1 MNLISYLYELLFNR
15 KRKITVNTDP
25 ELFHSDDFLRP
36 DHLNIR
42 KCPKCN
48 VEAITNKEAT
58 EIFGIRTF
66 NGKPSIQS
74 WCKKCRNKHDEFEA
88 SSKNNQKKIDI

>member
-1 MNLISYLYELLFNR
+1 MNIISFLYELLFNR
-15 KRKITVNTDP
+15 KRKKNKNNNP

-36 DHLNIR
+36 HHLNPR

-48 VEAITNKEAT
+48 VEARTNKEAT
-58 EIFGIRTF
+58 EIFGMRTS

-74 WCKKCRNKHDEFEA
+74 WCRKCRNKHDESET
-88 SSKNNQKKIDI
+88 SPTNNQKKIDI